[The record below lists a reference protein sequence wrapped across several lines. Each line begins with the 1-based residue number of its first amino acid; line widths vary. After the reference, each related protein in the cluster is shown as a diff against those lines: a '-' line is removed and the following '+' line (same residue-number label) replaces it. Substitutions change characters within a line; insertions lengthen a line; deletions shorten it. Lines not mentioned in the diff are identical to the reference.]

1 MYQEAYPVM
10 LKIDPSNDSGWYK
23 GGLSLLVGNAL
34 LFNSVVSNIVL
45 QSSNELVMKGIGF
58 DVYLDT
64 TTTACFIDFTKY
76 AITVINSTIIIC
88 NIDPAIMLSIGTHYV
103 SFEIDH
109 ISLTPQEFEFLV
121 LPN

>member
-1 MYQEAYPVM
+1 
-10 LKIDPSNDSGWYK
+10 
-23 GGLSLLVGNAL
+23 
-34 LFNSVVSNIVL
+34 
-45 QSSNELVMKGIGF
+45 MKGIGF

-76 AITVINSTIIIC
+76 AITVINSTIISC

-109 ISLTPQEFEFLV
+109 ISFTPQEFEFLV
-121 LPN
+121 LPNEMRIESISMLDNRAMLMQGSSLYSNNSVCSFETNGVIYSTVP